1 MTEAKWSVV
10 GCIGFVVV
18 MRSWSFTGCLERT
31 GLKQWRTQE
40 SRSSALFFMPALN
53 MLMVVSCL
61 LSLLWNSYFLSL
73 KIVLIHWEFHII
85 YISIVF
91 TSLLPPTCTVYFF
104 LKSSLSPFVLST
116 FLSMGPSTGECLTCQ
131 GPHCI
136 SSRNYSLSV
145 TSQQWWALVNHFFYA
160 RSVDCLD
167 HKWVLFRKPWLL
179 WVQDCKQPT
188 VSRKLF
194 CFGFP

>member
-104 LKSSLSPFVLST
+104 FKKLIESICAFHIPVYGAIHWRVFNLPGTTL
-116 FLSMGPSTGECLTCQ
+116 
-131 GPHCI
+131 H
-136 SSRNYSLSV
+136 
-145 TSQQWWALVNHFFYA
+145 
-160 RSVDCLD
+160 
-167 HKWVLFRKPWLL
+167 LL
-179 WVQDCKQPT
+179 Q
-188 VSRKLF
+188 KLF
-194 CFGFP
+194 LVCNFSTMVGTC